1 MSSPIAIHAFH
12 SGVLWASK
20 GHKLLRKLGPDT
32 EFTPYTAIPISF
44 PGDLLPPLNRLLRRG
59 IHHILP
65 LSSKRIVAVLKG
77 QLLFLEDG
85 NITHART
92 IARGSRP
99 LRSGICV
106 LPDETIIYG
115 DYWSNP
121 ERQPV
126 EMHLSR
132 DGGKHWDTL
141 WKSDAGEARHIH
153 LVQPVA
159 GTPGKIYFSTGDRDH
174 EANLFTLD
182 LSSGNVKKIGGGS
195 QTWRMVSLL
204 QTGDR
209 IIWGSDCEYGQNH
222 IYHFDIATGKL
233 EQLLDIPGPAYY
245 STRDSQGRFYIATTV
260 EDRRRH
266 QATIFTSSTGHKWSI
281 FRTFKKDL
289 WPAKLFGYGTVE
301 FIDGQEKIDSLLYN
315 LKGLL

>member
-1 MSSPIAIHAFH
+1 MNSPIAIHAFH
-12 SGVLWASK
+12 SGVLWASQ
-20 GHKLLRKLGPDT
+20 GHRILHQESPDT
-32 EFTPYTAIPISF
+32 GFTPYAGIPTSF

-59 IHHILP
+59 VHHILP
-65 LSSKRIVAVLKG
+65 LSSRRIVVVAKG
-77 QLLFLEDG
+77 QLLFMEDR
-85 NITHART
+85 NITHAHT

-106 LPDETIIYG
+106 LPGETVIYG
-115 DYWSNP
+115 DYWGNP
-121 ERQPV
+121 DRQPV
-126 EMHLSR
+126 EMHISQ

-141 WKSDAGEARHIH
+141 WRSNAGEARHIH
-153 LVQPVA
+153 LIQPVL
-159 GTPGKIYFSTGDRDH
+159 GCPEKIYFSTGDRDH

-182 LSSGNVKKIGGGS
+182 LSTGSVEKIGGGS
-195 QTWRMVSLL
+195 QDWRMVSLL
-204 QTGDR
+204 QTEGA

-222 IYHFDIATGKL
+222 IYRFDLKTGQL
-233 EQLLDIPGPAYY
+233 EQLHDIPAPAYY
-245 STRDSQGRFYIATTV
+245 STRDSRGRFYIATTV

-266 QATIFTSSTGHKWSI
+266 QAAIFTSDNGLRWSV

-289 WPAKLFGYGTVE
+289 WPAKLFGYGMVE